1 MRAQVEKA
9 QLLAGRPQEPVFHEE
24 DVPVEAEEQPD
35 WVNVYAG
42 QNQRYEG
49 IEREFYDDDGGDDY
63 DWTSTSINIPQGKD
77 PKTWLQMLLEMMK
90 NTQAGDSGG
99 LELPDVCPLSL
110 NRNQRSIVSLV
121 LHTLYNFVENR
132 Q

>member
-1 MRAQVEKA
+1 MRAQVKKA

-49 IEREFYDDDGGDDY
+49 IERDFYDDDGGDDY

-77 PKTWLQMLLEMMK
+77 PKTWLQDAVRDDEEH
-90 NTQAGDSGG
+90 TGRG
-99 LELPDVCPLSL
+99 LWWTGITRCMSTVP
-110 NRNQRSIVSLV
+110 
-121 LHTLYNFVENR
+121 
-132 Q
+132 

>member
-1 MRAQVEKA
+1 MMMVEMIMT
-9 QLLAGRPQEPVFHEE
+9 GPV
-24 DVPVEAEEQPD
+24 PP
-35 WVNVYAG
+35 
-42 QNQRYEG
+42 
-49 IEREFYDDDGGDDY
+49 
-63 DWTSTSINIPQGKD
+63 STFPRC
-77 PKTWLQMLLEMMK
+77 KTQKLGFKMLLEMMK

-99 LELPDVCPLSL
+99 LELPDVCPLFL